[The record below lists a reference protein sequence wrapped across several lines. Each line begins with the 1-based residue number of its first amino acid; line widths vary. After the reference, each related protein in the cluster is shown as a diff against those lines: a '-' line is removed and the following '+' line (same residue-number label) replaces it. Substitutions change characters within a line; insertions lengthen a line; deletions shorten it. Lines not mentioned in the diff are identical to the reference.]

1 MLGKKGP
8 LHMAFFV
15 GEVGK
20 FQAGFA
26 RAYGETVK
34 TRDWRPENGRF
45 ARRFRTWKNPQLQEF
60 YVVNI

>member
-1 MLGKKGP
+1 MCWEKMGP
-8 LHMAFFV
+8 LDMAFSV

-45 ARRFRTWKNPQLQEF
+45 ARRFRSPQLQEF